1 MPKFPAIIPKFLVI
15 AVLAALGAAV
25 GAIPAVA
32 ALPTGNLLANPEA
45 EVAPSVTAEG
55 VFGSPQGWAATVTPT
70 TAEQGPFDACYG
82 GTESEALDAGVG
94 AAIDGGARYFF
105 AGFDQLVTLEQAVP
119 VTPDAAGRALLLGGD
134 FGGWEGQEDHS
145 TLEAR
150 FFDAGGTVETGAP
163 LTTPPVSAADR
174 GYVTELL
181 PRQASGVVPAGTGM
195 IRFVLTQVR
204 EEGSSND
211 GYADNLFATF
221 DATPPARPAPQGD
234 PACPL
239 ATTPVTTPPVAG
251 PPAAQTPPPAP
262 APAPPT
268 VRIVKGPVHETSDRA
283 AVFTFTGTPGGGF
296 ECSLDGGAW
305 KPCVSGH
312 DFGPVAP
319 GDHRFEVRETLG
331 GKTGAPAAYRWTV
344 DLPKACV
351 LRVARA
357 RVFVYT
363 KKDKARLV
371 IHYTSY
377 RPARVTVDYGLRGP
391 KGSLKLGSAAATFRK
406 AGVFRLPEPLD
417 ARAIAKVRA
426 AKSFVVRFRIPKTPS
441 SCARFYAKRLTIPK
455 RISGQT
461 VWFQSDSRFA
471 PGS

>member
-1 MPKFPAIIPKFLVI
+1 VRKFLVS
-15 AVLAALGAAV
+15 AVLAAIVAAL
-25 GAIPAVA
+25 AAASAVA
-32 ALPTGNLLANPEA
+32 AVPSGNLLANPEA
-45 EVAPSVTAEG
+45 EAPPSLDARG
-55 VFGSPQGWAATVTPT
+55 IFGGPQGWNAAVTPVG
-70 TAEQGPFDACYG
+70 AEQGPFDSCYG
-82 GTESEALDAGVG
+82 GADGETEALESSVG
-94 AAIDGGARYFF
+94 AAIGGGARYFF
-105 AGFDQLVTLEQAVP
+105 AGYDELVTLEQEIP
-119 VTPDAAGRALLLGGD
+119 VTAEAGGRTLLIGGD
-134 FGGWEGQEDHS
+134 FGGWESQEDHA

-150 FFDAGGTVETGAP
+150 FFDAGGTIETGAP

-174 GYVTELL
+174 DYATELL
-181 PRQASGVVPAGTGM
+181 PRQASGVVPGGTAQV
-195 IRFVLTQVR
+195 RFVLSQTR
-204 EEGSSND
+204 EEGLAND

-221 DATPPARPAPQGD
+221 DATPPARPVPQGD

-251 PPAAQTPPPAP
+251 PPAGQTPPPAP

-268 VRIVKGPVHETSDRA
+268 VRIVKGPAHETSNRA
-283 AVFTFTGTPGGGF
+283 AVFTFDGTPGGSF

-305 KPCVSGH
+305 KPCSSGR

-319 GDHRFEVRETLG
+319 GDHRFEVRETLA
-331 GKTGAPAAYRWTV
+331 GKAGAPAAYRWTV

-371 IHYTSY
+371 IHYTSW
-377 RPARVTVDYGLRGP
+377 RPARVTVDYGLSGS
-391 KGSLKLGSAAATFRK
+391 KGSLKLGAAAAGFSK
-406 AGVFRLPEPLD
+406 AGVFRLPEPLE
-417 ARAIAKVRA
+417 AAAIAKVRA
-426 AKSFVVRFRIPKTPS
+426 AKSFKVRFRIPKTPG
-441 SCARFYAKRLTIPK
+441 SCSRFYTKRLTIPR

-471 PGS
+471 PGG